1 MKRHVMNLSPDSF
14 EMIEIGTKTIEMR
27 LYDEKRKKISKG
39 DYINFISTMNNKKQL
54 EVKVIEIYKY
64 NNFEE
69 LYKEFNKVKL
79 GYREDE
85 IAHYTDMEQYYS
97 KEDIAKYGVIG
108 IELEVKNI
116 LRL

>member
-1 MKRHVMNLSPDSF
+1 MKTHVMSLSPDSF
-14 EMIEIGTKTIEMR
+14 EMIEVGIKTIEMR
-27 LYDEKRKKISKG
+27 LYDEKRKKISRG
-39 DYINFISTMNNKKQL
+39 DYIKFISTMNDNKQL
-54 EVKVIEIYKY
+54 DVKVIDIYRY

-85 IAHYTDMEQYYS
+85 ISHYTDMEQYYS

-108 IELEVKNI
+108 IEVEVI
-116 LRL
+116 RRIYL

>member
-39 DYINFISTMNNKKQL
+39 DYINFISTMNPNKQL

-85 IAHYTDMEQYYS
+85 IVHYTDMEQYYS
-97 KEDIAKYGVIG
+97 KEDIDKYGVIG
-108 IELEVKNI
+108 IEVEVI
-116 LRL
+116 RRIYL

>member
-1 MKRHVMNLSPDSF
+1 MKKHVMNLSPDSF

-39 DYINFISTMNNKKQL
+39 DYINFISTINHKKQL
-54 EVKVIEIYKY
+54 EVKVKEVYRY
-64 NNFEE
+64 NDFEE

-79 GYREDE
+79 GYREEE

-108 IELEVKNI
+108 IEVELINEK
-116 LRL
+116 